1 LNHNG
6 KKIFGVTAMLDSW
19 MLIGTIERC
28 ADVVRTK
35 SEEEQDIVAKAYK
48 AGKADGLSMAS
59 DLFRT
64 INRNGHVNESGKVE
78 NLVVDGV

>member
-1 LNHNG
+1 
-6 KKIFGVTAMLDSW
+6 MLDKW

-59 DLFRT
+59 YLLRT
-64 INRNGHVNESGKVE
+64 IHKNEHVYMSHVNESG
-78 NLVVDGV
+78 